1 MGVADITAG
10 FPGHAAPAC
19 DVSDNGQNSAVMRDP
34 SAQRGWSFQEF
45 QWHRGHARRLVE
57 ISRVE
62 PNVVRLA
69 TRQAK
74 RPPEGGLYWQARW
87 LHLVV
92 GFLHLFRLGHLF
104 LAHFVL

>member
-1 MGVADITAG
+1 MGVAEIIAG

-19 DVSDNGQNSAVMRDP
+19 DVSDNGQNSALAIPRRGGAGP
-34 SAQRGWSFQEF
+34 SRNFNGIVDMLDDLS
-45 QWHRGHARRLVE
+45 E
-57 ISRVE
+57 ISHVE

-69 TRQAK
+69 LRQAK